1 MSTHDTVQNT
11 QERSSLTPSIDLVDP
26 VTAPDLV
33 DKNLTSAWVP
43 EFRGD
48 YLKVMAHSAPH
59 LVLWEAPLCFAD
71 LLSPIGPVALL
82 SEVLRRCAK
91 SEVSAIDNPTKPS
104 VNVQESIE
112 NAKFYC
118 KRYPESFVS
127 LRDYSGDVYNQTC
140 AAFAAEQHA
149 TDSSYKIG
157 SD

>member
-1 MSTHDTVQNT
+1 
-11 QERSSLTPSIDLVDP
+11 
-26 VTAPDLV
+26 
-33 DKNLTSAWVP
+33 
-43 EFRGD
+43 
-48 YLKVMAHSAPH
+48 MAHPAPH
-59 LVLWEAPLCFAD
+59 LVLWKAPTCFAD
-71 LLSPIGPVALL
+71 LLSARRPRRTA
-82 SEVLRRCAK
+82 EVPRCCAK
-91 SEVSAIDNPTKPS
+91 SEVSAIDKPTKPS

-140 AAFAAEQHA
+140 AAFAAEQQT

>member
-1 MSTHDTVQNT
+1 
-11 QERSSLTPSIDLVDP
+11 
-26 VTAPDLV
+26 
-33 DKNLTSAWVP
+33 
-43 EFRGD
+43 
-48 YLKVMAHSAPH
+48 MAQTAPH
-59 LVLWEAPLCFAD
+59 LVLWKAPACFAD
-71 LLSPIGPVALL
+71 LLSPTRPRRNYF
-82 SEVLRRCAK
+82 SEVRRCAK

>member
-1 MSTHDTVQNT
+1 V
-11 QERSSLTPSIDLVDP
+11 EG
-26 VTAPDLV
+26 PDLFCGFPLPH
-33 DKNLTSAWVP
+33 K
-43 EFRGD
+43 
-48 YLKVMAHSAPH
+48 AP
-59 LVLWEAPLCFAD
+59 
-71 LLSPIGPVALL
+71 SQLL
-82 SEVLRRCAK
+82 SEVPRRCAK

>member
-1 MSTHDTVQNT
+1 
-11 QERSSLTPSIDLVDP
+11 
-26 VTAPDLV
+26 
-33 DKNLTSAWVP
+33 
-43 EFRGD
+43 
-48 YLKVMAHSAPH
+48 MARAATH
-59 LVLWEAPLCFAD
+59 LVLWKAPTCFAG
-71 LLSPIGPVALL
+71 LRSPTRPVARL